1 MKILQVKIYSP
12 DSELLREVEFKDIG
26 LSIIYGDVEKPNN
39 DSETSNSI
47 GKTVLLK
54 ILNVILGANNSG
66 KNTIRGLKD
75 YKVESIVKYNNEKY
89 KVNLTIGSSKDYFIE
104 NKKMN
109 LAQYKE
115 YFNIDRKMFSKQI
128 MLEKRKGLISVISKN
143 ATKDDYSTILSLLYL
158 SDIEC
163 VFRKIKEYQ
172 DEIELIG
179 KYKHSFKEDTN
190 ALQKEEFNLE
200 MKKKQLDDELIKL
213 NNNLSTLKI
222 SENIQEIAQRRIS
235 VDQEIKEISEN
246 IQINNITIKKYNE
259 ILKDS
264 KGNEIS
270 LKEVRNIYDTA
281 KIEIPEMIKK
291 KLEEVE
297 DFYQYLI
304 EDKNEI
310 YKNQISTLN
319 EKNAK
324 LENQIN
330 RLKIEFDKLSEII
343 SENNSFKEA
352 IKVYDIKTKEKME
365 IDSKIS
371 EINGKLTQI
380 NNTQSIK
387 SNIDILYSEL
397 YKEFESASLK
407 INRYKQFVYEM
418 VNKIYVEETRNP
430 YLFINISDSRQKY
443 KAIPVKIDLS
453 IDGDDGEGIGAVRC
467 LLFDLMI
474 MNYNNEIEF
483 MIEDSSCFEGVDRR
497 QVKKLI
503 MEFKN
508 ISEIK
513 NKQLIIS
520 LNKYLISD
528 LEDLKD
534 NIVLKLYEGNTLLN
548 RKF

>member
-1 MKILQVKIYSP
+1 
-12 DSELLREVEFKDIG
+12 
-26 LSIIYGDVEKPNN
+26 
-39 DSETSNSI
+39 
-47 GKTVLLK
+47 
-54 ILNVILGANNSG
+54 
-66 KNTIRGLKD
+66 
-75 YKVESIVKYNNEKY
+75 
-89 KVNLTIGSSKDYFIE
+89 
-104 NKKMN
+104 
-109 LAQYKE
+109 
-115 YFNIDRKMFSKQI
+115 
-128 MLEKRKGLISVISKN
+128 
-143 ATKDDYSTILSLLYL
+143 
-158 SDIEC
+158 
-163 VFRKIKEYQ
+163 
-172 DEIELIG
+172 
-179 KYKHSFKEDTN
+179 
-190 ALQKEEFNLE
+190 
-200 MKKKQLDDELIKL
+200 
-213 NNNLSTLKI
+213 
-222 SENIQEIAQRRIS
+222 
-235 VDQEIKEISEN
+235 
-246 IQINNITIKKYNE
+246 
-259 ILKDS
+259 
-264 KGNEIS
+264 
-270 LKEVRNIYDTA
+270 
-281 KIEIPEMIKK
+281 
-291 KLEEVE
+291 
-297 DFYQYLI
+297 
-304 EDKNEI
+304 
-310 YKNQISTLN
+310 
-319 EKNAK
+319 
-324 LENQIN
+324 
-330 RLKIEFDKLSEII
+330 
-343 SENNSFKEA
+343 
-352 IKVYDIKTKEKME
+352 ME